1 MREALSSRTIRLN
14 FAVFLVYWFAQV
26 ITYIGLPIELE
37 SVGGNL
43 YINLAI
49 FALLELVGSYIASE
63 LSLKYE
69 FLPTF
74 KRFVDLTV
82 VLFLFFFF
90 VPADLRALDSSLI
103 STLFVADSF
112 CVKLSYDTS
121 WHLIGM
127 YLPNLFTPR
136 FYAQYLIVAVTISRF
151 SLIFL
156 PYLNYFPKVLG
167 VHPFAIY
174 GCLWLA
180 SRIFLRNA
188 KVLFAEKET
197 KLLREDLQANAA
209 FEVKSG
215 VISETQKV
223 FDRENKGNLIKR
235 NNKLQKFVEMNEVLI
250 CEPEENE
257 EKFTEKA
264 DSRVRESAK
273 TLRFEDVDCKEFE
286 EFGGIQQEICEDSL
300 ELNGNSTEIR
310 KNTENHQEIP
320 GNNRGNSEKFK
331 GFAEKPVENG
341 EFPVIVRKNVE
352 LKRRKSNVDV
362 MEIIKNE
369 NRIQQEKKNLYGEES
384 PLLTEK
390 KGDFIVI
397 QEEKGIY

>member
-1 MREALSSRTIRLN
+1 MREALNSAPIRLN

-63 LSLKYE
+63 LSLKFD
-69 FLPTF
+69 FLSTF
-74 KRFVDLTV
+74 KHFVDLTV

-90 VPADLRALDSSLI
+90 VPADLRALDSSFI
-103 STLFVADSF
+103 STFFVANSF
-112 CVKLSYDTS
+112 CIKLSYDTS

-156 PYLNYFPKVLG
+156 PYLNYFPKVLLG
-167 VHPFAIY
+167 LHPFAIY
-174 GCLWLA
+174 GCLWLF
-180 SRIFLRNA
+180 SRILLRNA
-188 KVLFAEKET
+188 RVLFAEKET
-197 KLLREDLQANAA
+197 RLLREDLQANAA

-223 FDRENKGNLIKR
+223 FNHENSGNLIKR
-235 NNKLQKFVEMNEVLI
+235 HNKLQRFVEMNEALI

-257 EKFTEKA
+257 EKSAEKA
-264 DSRVRESAK
+264 DSKVRESAK
-273 TLRFEDVDCKEFE
+273 TLKFEDVECE
-286 EFGGIQQEICEDSL
+286 EIVGSCEEISKGNL
-300 ELNGNSTEIR
+300 E
-310 KNTENHQEIP
+310 ENHEE
-320 GNNRGNSEKFK
+320 NARKNRGNSEKFK
-331 GFAEKPVENG
+331 SFVGKSGEIS

-362 MEIIKNE
+362 LEIIKNE
-369 NRIQQEKKNLYGEES
+369 NRIHEEKRNLYGEES
-384 PLLTEK
+384 PLLKGK

-397 QEEKGIY
+397 NEEKEEIKK